1 VTYLYAG
8 LGVAMLLPIIAG
20 LQLAVAMAELEA
32 SNSVVLETRRIND
45 LPSRQQEIDYLASE
59 KQELQS
65 LLDKIAGFD
74 CSMASFAGSDA
85 LASPFSMNSAV
96 SYGRSCVLMTDR
108 PFDVKS
114 NAERK
119 ARLYVEVS
127 SSGIPRVR
135 DACLVIT
142 MDQRCALEQEI
153 QGS

>member
-1 VTYLYAG
+1 MTYLYAG
-8 LGVAMLLPIIAG
+8 LGVAMLFPIIAG

-32 SNSVVLETRRIND
+32 SNSVVLETRRIKD
-45 LPSRQQEIDYLASE
+45 LPSRQQEVDYLASE

-65 LLDKIAGFD
+65 LLNAMTGFD

-135 DACLVIT
+135 DACLVT
-142 MDQRCALEQEI
+142 TLDQRCALEQEI

>member
-8 LGVAMLLPIIAG
+8 LGVAMLFPIIAG

-32 SNSVVLETRRIND
+32 SNSVVLETRRIKD
-45 LPSRQQEIDYLASE
+45 LPSRQQEVDYLASE

-65 LLDKIAGFD
+65 LLNAMTGFD

-135 DACLVIT
+135 DACLVT
-142 MDQRCALEQEI
+142 TLDQRCALEQEI

>member
-1 VTYLYAG
+1 MTYLYAG

-45 LPSRQQEIDYLASE
+45 LPSRQQEVDYLASE

-108 PFDVKS
+108 PFDVK
-114 NAERK
+114 NALERK

-142 MDQRCALEQEI
+142 LDQRCALEQEI

>member
-1 VTYLYAG
+1 MTYLYAG
-8 LGVAMLLPIIAG
+8 LGVAMLFPIIAG

-32 SNSVVLETRRIND
+32 SNSVVLESRRIKD
-45 LPSRQQEIDYLASE
+45 LPSRQQEVDYLASE

-65 LLDKIAGFD
+65 LLNAMTGFD

-135 DACLVIT
+135 DACLVT
-142 MDQRCALEQEI
+142 TLDQRCALEQEI

>member
-8 LGVAMLLPIIAG
+8 LGVAMLFPIIAG

-32 SNSVVLETRRIND
+32 SNSVVLESRRIKD
-45 LPSRQQEIDYLASE
+45 LPSRQQEVDYLASE

-65 LLDKIAGFD
+65 LLNAMTGFD

-135 DACLVIT
+135 DACLVT
-142 MDQRCALEQEI
+142 TLDQRCALEQEI

>member
-142 MDQRCALEQEI
+142 LDQRCALEQEI

>member
-1 VTYLYAG
+1 MTYLYAG

-142 MDQRCALEQEI
+142 LDQRCALEQEI

>member
-1 VTYLYAG
+1 MTYLYAG

-32 SNSVVLETRRIND
+32 SNSVVLETRRLND
-45 LPSRQQEIDYLASE
+45 LPSRQQEVDYLASE

>member
-1 VTYLYAG
+1 MTYLYAG

>member
-1 VTYLYAG
+1 MTYLYAG

-65 LLDKIAGFD
+65 LLAKIAGFD